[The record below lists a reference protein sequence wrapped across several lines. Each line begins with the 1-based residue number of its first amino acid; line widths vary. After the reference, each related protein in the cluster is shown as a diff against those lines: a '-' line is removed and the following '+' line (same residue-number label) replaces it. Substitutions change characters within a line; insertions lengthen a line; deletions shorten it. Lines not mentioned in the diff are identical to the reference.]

1 MTTSVRFHIFPL
13 GCAALLSLLACK
25 PGESASPSP
34 DATATATPASAPPPA
49 STSDCCKAPYGR
61 WAIVAVYSEKS
72 GKCDK
77 VAGPPRVGARH
88 SENVIW
94 RVYNRCGKQ
103 QTIRIGGFTFSEK
116 DPGVPPA
123 DEDNYRM
130 QQDRSAAPGKTADDL
145 HDPFEPDNRSLTVKA
160 GGAADLTLK
169 VKSDAK
175 YGVYNYV
182 TYLSD
187 KPDADQQIEIWP

>member
-1 MTTSVRFHIFPL
+1 M
-13 GCAALLSLLACK
+13 
-25 PGESASPSP
+25 
-34 DATATATPASAPPPA
+34 
-49 STSDCCKAPYGR
+49 
-61 WAIVAVYSEKS
+61 YSEKS

-103 QTIRIGGFTFSEK
+103 QTIRIDGFTFSEK
-116 DPGVPPA
+116 DAGVPPA

-145 HDPFEPDNRSLTVKA
+145 HDPFEPGNRSVPAARYPSRATVFGSPPTKITSPQWSRPCA
-160 GGAADLTLK
+160 PQ
-169 VKSDAK
+169 
-175 YGVYNYV
+175 YHM
-182 TYLSD
+182 
-187 KPDADQQIEIWP
+187 

>member
-1 MTTSVRFHIFPL
+1 MTTRVRSHIFPL
-13 GCAALLSLLACK
+13 GCAALLLLACN
-25 PGESASPSP
+25 PGQSGSPTP
-34 DATATATPASAPPPA
+34 EATASATPATQAPPTTTPA
-49 STSDCCKAPYGR
+49 CCKAPYGR
-61 WAIVAVYSEKS
+61 WAVVVVYSEKS

-88 SENVIW
+88 DEKVIW

-103 QTIRIGGFTFSEK
+103 QTVRIGGFTFSEK
-116 DPGVPPA
+116 DAGVPLV

-130 QQDRSAAPGKTADDL
+130 QQDKSAAPGKTADASY
-145 HDPFEPDNRSLTVKA
+145 DPFEPGDRSVTVKA
-160 GGAADLTLK
+160 DGAADLTLK

-175 YGVYNYV
+175 YGVYTYV

>member
-1 MTTSVRFHIFPL
+1 MTTRVRSHIFPL

-25 PGESASPSP
+25 AGESTSPAP
-34 DATATATPASAPPPA
+34 EATASATPATQAPPTTPP
-49 STSDCCKAPYGR
+49 DCCKAPYGR
-61 WAIVAVYSEKS
+61 WAIVVVYSEKS

-88 SENVIW
+88 NEKVIW

-103 QTIRIGGFTFSEK
+103 QTVRIDGFTLLEK
-116 DPGVPPA
+116 DLGVPPA
-123 DEDNYRM
+123 DDDNYRM
-130 QQDRSAAPGKTADDL
+130 QQDRSAAPGKTADASY
-145 HDPFEPDNRSLTVKA
+145 DPFEPGDRSVTVKA

-169 VKSDAK
+169 VKADAK
-175 YGVYNYV
+175 YGVYQYV